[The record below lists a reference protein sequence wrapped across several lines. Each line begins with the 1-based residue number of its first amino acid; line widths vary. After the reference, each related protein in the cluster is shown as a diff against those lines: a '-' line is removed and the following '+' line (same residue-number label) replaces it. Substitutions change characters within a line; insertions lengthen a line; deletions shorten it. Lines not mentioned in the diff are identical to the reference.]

1 MLGLYQGYIQR
12 QLSLMPETEFCS
24 FFFIIFCY
32 LNENNYMLCALSV
45 NILYKQQIN
54 RTFIERGKKN
64 INKKIQ
70 KNVSN

>member
-1 MLGLYQGYIQR
+1 
-12 QLSLMPETEFCS
+12 
-24 FFFIIFCY
+24 
-32 LNENNYMLCALSV
+32 MLCAFSV

>member
-1 MLGLYQGYIQR
+1 MLYA
-12 QLSLMPETEFCS
+12 F
-24 FFFIIFCY
+24 
-32 LNENNYMLCALSV
+32 SV

-54 RTFIERGKKN
+54 RTFIEHGKKN

>member
-1 MLGLYQGYIQR
+1 MLYA
-12 QLSLMPETEFCS
+12 FD
-24 FFFIIFCY
+24 
-32 LNENNYMLCALSV
+32 V

-64 INKKIQ
+64 SNKKIQ